1 MQALVCTGGLGLLK
15 QSGSM
20 KVVYIAILNSLVLFQ
35 GLTGGVVPQGG
46 EYPLVSG
53 FSGHQSSPDLI
64 LWSEGGLLAW
74 ENTTGEG
81 IKRIV
86 VQSIN
91 SEGKAA
97 GDAQVISQNIEG
109 IHDTDPDIEV
119 LDDQR
124 AVLVWSSGRRGQTQI
139 YMAIVNRT
147 GSRVGGMQKVSQKAK
162 VILFL
167 LLGCPVMEIT
177 LWHGNRMGGMET
189 GREFTDVYMEKRRR
203 PVGQNSFLVNRPPV
217 IKRVQ

>member
-1 MQALVCTGGLGLLK
+1 LCL
-15 QSGSM
+15 
-20 KVVYIAILNSLVLFQ
+20 I
-35 GLTGGVVPQGG
+35 GGVVPQGG
-46 EYPLVSG
+46 EYPLISD
-53 FSGHQSSPDLI
+53 FSGHQSSPDLV

-91 SEGKAA
+91 SEGMAA

-109 IHDTDPDIEV
+109 IHDTDPHIEV

-147 GSRVGGMQKVSQKAK
+147 GSRVGGIQKVSQKGQSHS
-162 VILFL
+162 F
-167 LLGCPVMEIT
+167 PT
-177 LWHGNRMGGMET
+177 
-189 GREFTDVYMEKRRR
+189 
-203 PVGQNSFLVNRPPV
+203 VGVSV
-217 IKRVQ
+217 